1 MDAIQIAR
9 HISILAQHI
18 NKRMF
23 SIIMIAL
30 CGVVAGFGLRRWK
43 GLQHVNSTITITIC
57 FMLFVL
63 GLSVGENRLIVSN
76 LWSYGS
82 QALLISL
89 ASILG
94 SAISGWALY
103 KYVLK
108 SKQEE
113 RAA

>member
-1 MDAIQIAR
+1 
-9 HISILAQHI
+9 
-18 NKRMF
+18 MF

-43 GLQHVNSTITITIC
+43 GLQH
-57 FMLFVL
+57 
-63 GLSVGENRLIVSN
+63 RLIVSN

>member
-1 MDAIQIAR
+1 
-9 HISILAQHI
+9 
-18 NKRMF
+18 MF

-82 QALLISL
+82 RHYSSALPAYWEAPL
-89 ASILG
+89 AAGRYTNMS
-94 SAISGWALY
+94 
-103 KYVLK
+103 
-108 SKQEE
+108 
-113 RAA
+113 

>member
-1 MDAIQIAR
+1 
-9 HISILAQHI
+9 
-18 NKRMF
+18 
-23 SIIMIAL
+23 MIAL
-30 CGVVAGFGLRRWK
+30 CGVVDGFGLRRWK
-43 GLQHVNSTITITIC
+43 GLQHVNSTIC

>member
-1 MDAIQIAR
+1 MDALQIAR

-94 SAISGWALY
+94 SAIGGWALY
-103 KYVLK
+103 K
-108 SKQEE
+108 
-113 RAA
+113 